1 MREALAA
8 RSGRDFVTAGPSSRK
23 ASSVLQAVQG
33 ALRVAARRPGAI
45 AGGALLL
52 VAASAVSLNALSF
65 QTARHPAPLFGAK
78 PRPEASSPRQ
88 VDATASLATN
98 PPLPPTRP
106 QPPVAV
112 APQLPIAAPAAPAVA
127 PSLRVAA
134 KPNRD
139 PIGDMIRG
147 GDAVAPASAAKP
159 EAQKLVASAQRAL
172 AKLGYGPLK
181 PDGVMGT
188 GTRQAIER
196 FERDRRLPA
205 SGELGA
211 RTLRELSAQAGLPVE

>member
-8 RSGRDFVTAGPSSRK
+8 RGGRDFVAPGPSSRK
-23 ASSVLQAVQG
+23 GSSVLHALQG
-33 ALRVAARRPGAI
+33 ALRGAARRPGAI

-52 VAASAVSLNALSF
+52 AAASAVSLNALSF
-65 QTARHPAPLFGAK
+65 QTARHPAPLFGVK
-78 PRPEASSPRQ
+78 PRPETGSPRQ
-88 VDATASLATN
+88 VEATASLATN
-98 PPLPPTRP
+98 PPLPPARP
-106 QPPVAV
+106 QPPAAI
-112 APQLPIAAPAAPAVA
+112 APSPPVAAPAAA
-127 PSLRVAA
+127 PSPRLAA

-147 GDAVAPASAAKP
+147 SDGGAPASAAKP
-159 EAQKLVASAQRAL
+159 EAQKHVASAQRAL

-181 PDGVMGT
+181 SDGLMGA

-196 FERDRRLPA
+196 FERDRRLPP

-211 RTLRELSAQAGLPVE
+211 RTLRELSAQSGLPVE

>member
-8 RSGRDFVTAGPSSRK
+8 RSGRDFVTAGPSTRK
-23 ASSVLQAVQG
+23 GSSALQAVQG

-52 VAASAVSLNALSF
+52 AAASAVSLNALSY
-65 QTARHPAPLFGAK
+65 QTARHPAPLFGGK
-78 PRPEASSPRQ
+78 PRPEAGSPRQ

-106 QPPVAV
+106 QPPVAA
-112 APQLPIAAPAAPAVA
+112 APPVVAPAAPAGA
-127 PSLRVAA
+127 PPLRVAA

-147 GDAVAPASAAKP
+147 GDAVASAAKP